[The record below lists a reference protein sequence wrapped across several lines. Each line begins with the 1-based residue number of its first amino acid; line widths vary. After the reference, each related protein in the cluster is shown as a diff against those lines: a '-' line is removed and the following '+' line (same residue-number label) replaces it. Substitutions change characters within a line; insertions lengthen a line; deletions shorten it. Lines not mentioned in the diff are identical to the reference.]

1 MTTVELFD
9 NVGVLNFS
17 TVFVQRMEN
26 MIYLRLS
33 SFIIPYRIKL
43 N

>member
-9 NVGVLNFS
+9 NVGVLNFT
-17 TVFVQRMEN
+17 TVLVQRMEN
-26 MIYLRLS
+26 MIYLHLS

>member
-9 NVGVLNFS
+9 NVGVLNFP
-17 TVFVQRMEN
+17 TALVQRMEN
-26 MIYLRLS
+26 MIYLYLS